1 MDYIH
6 DLRQAIGPRKIILN
20 CAGVL
25 IIRDNKILFQRRTDN
40 GKWGLIGGLLEMNET
55 YQEAAIREVREETG
69 LEVRLES
76 FLGIF
81 HNHDM
86 VWRNGDAA
94 HVVSAFFT
102 ASIISG
108 EPRIDEESFELRFF
122 SREEMPPLFAEDHIA
137 AMEAYTQGVRYP
149 LLREN
154 TYHPDMVES
163 E

>member
-20 CAGVL
+20 CAGV
-25 IIRDNKILFQRRTDN
+25 IITKDDKILFQRRSDN

-55 YQEAAIREVREETG
+55 CQEAALREVKEETG
-69 LEVRLES
+69 LEVRLDS

-86 VWRNGDAA
+86 VWSNGEAA
-94 HVVSAFFT
+94 HVISAYFI
-102 ASIISG
+102 ASIVSG
-108 EPRIDEESFELRFF
+108 EPRVDEESFELRFF

-137 AMEAYTQGVRYP
+137 ALEAYFAGVRYP

-154 TYHPDMVES
+154 TNILGENV
-163 E
+163 